1 MKPKSHFLKHYPE
14 MIQRFGPLVK
24 TLRFEAKHSYFKG
37 LSQIT
42 SNRKNNCQTLAKRHQ
57 YTMYLHYSK
66 RDLLE
71 HKHIVGSKVAESPLE
86 GLDYDKKVLLLGNT
100 NFQDIIIVCEMSSVS
115 YESQYYDIGSVLV
128 CDFVQDEFVFGV
140 IG

>member
-1 MKPKSHFLKHYPE
+1 
-14 MIQRFGPLVK
+14 
-24 TLRFEAKHSYFKG
+24 
-37 LSQIT
+37 
-42 SNRKNNCQTLAKRHQ
+42 
-57 YTMYLHYSK
+57 MYLHYSK